1 MTKQNPNEGVF
12 FDHHDDDDITSHF
25 RGAIH
30 NDHDRN
36 GGDGRGRGDHSQG
49 PLSTNH
55 KSFLQ
60 SQQQGLVHQFGGLE
74 PPPGNASKTNH
85 VFVGDKTV
93 TLTHS
98 TTPTS
103 VLVHPPSHVPPN
115 MNSSETT
122 TFSNDTWAGRL
133 LIRLSHIFNRKQDSR
148 RSPATFAGFLSLLLL
163 TMSNYMLGPMRD
175 AAALKVGVSY
185 IPMLTLVSTILAL
198 ASSVP
203 VGWLFEA
210 PNPERKGRRWR
221 GRIGLTRGE
230 TQGTSLAL
238 FLRCFAV
245 CLFGYAFSFN

>member
-1 MTKQNPNEGVF
+1 MYCTF
-12 FDHHDDDDITSHF
+12 FYHHDDDDITSHF

-36 GGDGRGRGDHSQG
+36 GGDGRGDHSQ
-49 PLSTNH
+49 
-55 KSFLQ
+55 
-60 SQQQGLVHQFGGLE
+60 
-74 PPPGNASKTNH
+74 
-85 VFVGDKTV
+85 

-185 IPMLTLVSTILAL
+185 IPMLTFLVSTILAL

-210 PNPERKGRRWR
+210 PNPERKGR
-221 GRIGLTRGE
+221 
-230 TQGTSLAL
+230 
-238 FLRCFAV
+238 
-245 CLFGYAFSFN
+245 